1 MGKLTLEVGTKLS
14 SVELCIYIFCTALN
28 ITGVLC
34 CFSLLFKDASVKYH
48 YKCEGRGLGQ
58 FSFFNNL

>member
-14 SVELCIYIFCTALN
+14 SVELCIYSFSIALN

-48 YKCEGRGLGQ
+48 TLQ
-58 FSFFNNL
+58 L